1 MKLFHLLSLLTVT
14 CPSQSCGAHT
24 PFCLLRAHRASSRS
38 RAFHAPALPLSPQR
52 QCAATLP
59 LRGLDTDRPPFST
72 PCAAISAQ
80 HMSFRATHMLP
91 LTPLDR
97 FRPIAQPR
105 PYPVAAPFAP
115 LPPPPTFLHR
125 ANPCPSSPRPNH
137 NSDECPPHRSGGNG
151 QQHARESTRSTQAE
165 AVLGRI
171 QGQVRRD
178 GSDPPKNQIRPDTV
192 HFWVSSPCARNLTV
206 ALATRQVGGLRLGVQ
221 GPRLCRKHL

>member
-1 MKLFHLLSLLTVT
+1 MRRAHSILPFASPSSLLPQSCLPRTSPAPLSPAPVLRRSPCVASTQTALPSQLLVPRYRPST
-14 CPSQSCGAHT
+14 CPS
-24 PFCLLRAHRASSRS
+24 
-38 RAFHAPALPLSPQR
+38 APPTCFLSPR
-52 QCAATLP
+52 SINSDPSLNP
-59 LRGLDTDRPPFST
+59 D
-72 PCAAISAQ
+72 
-80 HMSFRATHMLP
+80 
-91 LTPLDR
+91 
-97 FRPIAQPR
+97 
-105 PYPVAAPFAP
+105 PYHVAAPFAP

-125 ANPCPSSPRPNH
+125 ANPCPSSPRPNN
-137 NSDECPPHRSGGNG
+137 NSDKCPPHRSGGNG